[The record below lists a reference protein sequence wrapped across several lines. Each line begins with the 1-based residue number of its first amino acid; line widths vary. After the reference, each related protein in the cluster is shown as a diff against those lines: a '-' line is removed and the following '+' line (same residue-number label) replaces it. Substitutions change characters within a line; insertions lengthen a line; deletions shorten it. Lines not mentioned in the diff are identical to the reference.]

1 MLNVNMIKKAA
12 LKGIALRP
20 TNITLFRPTFI
31 SNGMN
36 GKRPGE
42 PLEIFTANVFLDDM
56 EAGTRNDN
64 YTVDEAG
71 DFKELTGKY
80 FLAVTDAEI
89 KVNDYFIYK
98 DSKYIVLDP
107 VELVSSVW
115 KCSLKQVLM

>member
-1 MLNVNMIKKAA
+1 
-12 LKGIALRP
+12 
-20 TNITLFRPTFI
+20 
-31 SNGMN
+31 MN